1 MCASYAFARLYS
13 VVARFRHDRA
23 TARTTLSTRAIAPG
37 SWTAGQGSRA
47 RLPFGSGSSRN
58 KSTRP
63 GKPAFF
69 SCGKDSPPCG
79 DAPTLGRGEVAY
91 EIRRVRVR
99 APEASRTRTTCTSH
113 DARSPSTRYT
123 HDASVPL
130 PRDVAPVPPRLD
142 AKRRAQRPAQPG
154 ATPPPARR
162 ARRRCAT
169 ARRSFSASS
178 TTHAVAAASP
188 TATAVRA
195 TPPAKPA
202 DVAGG
207 ASVADAEDVDG
218 AEVAT
223 PRGRA
228 ALRAAARASRLRTA
242 IGRSR

>member
-1 MCASYAFARLYS
+1 MRATRHCSGAARLRM
-13 VVARFRHDRA
+13 RFGA
-23 TARTTLSTRAIAPG
+23 YAYAAPG
-37 SWTAGQGSRA
+37 
-47 RLPFGSGSSRN
+47 P
-58 KSTRP
+58 
-63 GKPAFF
+63 
-69 SCGKDSPPCG
+69 
-79 DAPTLGRGEVAY
+79 
-91 EIRRVRVR
+91 
-99 APEASRTRTTCTSH
+99 RTRTTCTSH

-123 HDASVPL
+123 HDARFPL
-130 PRDVAPVPPRLD
+130 PRDVTLPFHHGSTRNGAPSDLRSLGCD
-142 AKRRAQRPAQPG
+142 STTG
-154 ATPPPARR
+154 EARSTQMR
-162 ARRRCAT
+162 QSA
-169 ARRSFSASS
+169 RSFSASS